1 MLTDRGWAVLG
12 AGLALAILWILLG
25 EIELLGGAAILLT
38 AVVLA
43 IFYVRAFSPTVG
55 VVRRLTPTHVHE
67 GDKAYVEVSI
77 TNLGRRPIG
86 NVTLEDSVGVL
97 GSAEFGIGWLQA
109 GQPAQTEYQIVC
121 RPRGAYKVGPMAL
134 SVTDPV
140 GLASS
145 SATAGTVDRLVV
157 FPAVEDLRGFPMTR
171 GRDPSMQASR
181 PEHSQHGGEDFY
193 TLREY
198 IQGDDLRFVHW
209 PSSAKMDEL
218 MIRQLETPWQS
229 RALVMMDVR
238 ERTYENLEC
247 FEKAVKGAASVVR
260 HLAQS
265 GFDAELWAGGTST
278 IGLHRYTD
286 AMEQLATIE
295 RVDRLD
301 LRGVAARLQRTGRG
315 GVLVIVTGVHDH
327 DVLEAQ
333 RLLSREYR
341 TTIVLAASE
350 TASANSAALNRGG
363 AFTMAVRPG
372 DSWATAWSNLTE
384 RTWRGSSLV

>member
-12 AGLALAILWILLG
+12 AGAALVILWVLLG
-25 EIELLGGAAILLT
+25 EIELLGAAIILLT

-43 IFYVRAFSPTVG
+43 VLYVRAFSPIVG
-55 VVRRLTPTHVHE
+55 VVRKLTPTHVHE
-67 GDKAYVEVSI
+67 GDKAHVDVAI
-77 TNLGRRPIG
+77 TNEGRRPLG

-97 GSAEFGIGWLQA
+97 GSAEFGIGWLPA
-109 GQPAQTEYQIVC
+109 GEPARTEYQIVC

-134 SVTDPV
+134 RVTDPV

-145 SATAGTVDRLVV
+145 SATAGSIDRLVV

-171 GRDPSMQASR
+171 GKDPAMHASR
-181 PEHSQHGGEDFY
+181 PEHSQQGGEDFY

-198 IQGDDLRFVHW
+198 VQGDDLRFVHW

-229 RALVMMDVR
+229 RALVMVDVR
-238 ERTYENLEC
+238 ARAFENADC

-260 HLAQS
+260 HLARS

-278 IGLHRYTD
+278 IGLNRYTD

-301 LRGVAARLQRTGRG
+301 LRQVAARLQRTGRG
-315 GVLVIVTGVHDH
+315 GVLVIVTGVPDH

-341 TTIVLAASE
+341 TTVVLAASE
-350 TASANSAALNRGG
+350 TASASAAALHRGG
-363 AFTMAVRPG
+363 AHTMAVKPDG
-372 DSWATAWSNLTE
+372 SWAAAWATLTE
-384 RTWRGSSLV
+384 KTWHGSSLV